1 MKRNTSQPLFD
12 VSQLAAMVDRMKAL
26 LPIKSGTTGFTLVE
40 MMVAL
45 LIFSMLSV
53 AGVILL
59 RGAVDSNKVTAE
71 NLGEMA
77 AMQRFVSLMEADL
90 SQAIT
95 RTHRNQNG
103 DRLAAFA
110 GKGNEQPDTFLSFI
124 SGGQSNIND
133 APRPN
138 INRVE
143 YRWQDGVIA
152 RLHYR
157 MTDGGSI
164 SEPAELLTEI
174 SALKVRYRDK
184 RGVWLED
191 WRTERLTDLPRA
203 VELQFTQDGRNYRH
217 VFLVGTGYL

>member
-1 MKRNTSQPLFD
+1 MGRMKRTSSRSCEPN
-12 VSQLAAMVDRMKAL
+12 
-26 LPIKSGTTGFTLVE
+26 GFTLIE

-59 RGAVDSNKVTAE
+59 RGAVDSNEVTAE

-77 AMQRFVSLMEADL
+77 EMQRFVSLIEADL
-90 SQAIT
+90 NQAVA
-95 RTHRNQNG
+95 RTYRNQNG
-103 DRLAAFA
+103 DRNAAFT
-110 GKGNEQPDTFLSFI
+110 GQGSDQPDVFLTFT

-133 APRPN
+133 APRSN
-138 INRVE
+138 LHRIE
-143 YRWQDGVIA
+143 YHLRDQKIS

-157 MTDGGSI
+157 MTDGGAI
-164 SEPAELLTEI
+164 SEPADLLSGI
-174 SALKVRYRDK
+174 SALDIRYREK
-184 RGVWLED
+184 GGIWLDD

-203 VELQFTQDGRNYRH
+203 VELQFVQNGRSYRH

>member
-1 MKRNTSQPLFD
+1 
-12 VSQLAAMVDRMKAL
+12 MKAL
-26 LPIKSGTTGFTLVE
+26 FPIKPGTTGFTLVE

-59 RGAVDSNKVTAE
+59 RGAVDSNEVTAE

-90 SQAIT
+90 SQAIA
-95 RTHRNQNG
+95 RTHRDQNG
-103 DRLAAFA
+103 DRMAAFA
-110 GKGNEQPDTFLSFI
+110 GEGSGQPNSFLSFT

-138 INRVE
+138 LNRVE
-143 YRWQDGVIA
+143 YRLQEGVIA

-157 MTDGGSI
+157 MTDGGAI

-174 SALKVRYRDK
+174 SALEVRYRDK
-184 RGVWLED
+184 RGIWLDD
-191 WRTERLTDLPRA
+191 WRTERLADLPRA
-203 VELQFTQDGRNYRH
+203 VELRLTQDGRNYRH